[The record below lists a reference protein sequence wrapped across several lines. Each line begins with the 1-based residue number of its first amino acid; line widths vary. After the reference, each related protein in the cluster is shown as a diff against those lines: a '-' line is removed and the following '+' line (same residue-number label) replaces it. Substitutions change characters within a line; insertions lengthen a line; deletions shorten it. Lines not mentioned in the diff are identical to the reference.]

1 LRKCPDFFGGGL
13 RFFPGSGAAIRTA
26 EAIAIF
32 SYLAWVGG
40 AKEVE
45 LTVIEAES
53 TITLIEALVAKLE
66 V

>member
-1 LRKCPDFFGGGL
+1 MG
-13 RFFPGSGAAIRTA
+13 
-26 EAIAIF
+26 
-32 SYLAWVGG
+32 GG

>member
-1 LRKCPDFFGGGL
+1 MDTSNLDELKRQAKFRCERLREEIEN
-13 RFFPGSGAAIRTA
+13 SGH
-26 EAIAIF
+26 
-32 SYLAWVGG
+32 GM
-40 AKEVE
+40 KEIE